1 MIILF
6 LLLSVVAIILLT
18 NNLKLHPF
26 LALFIVALGYGLAT
40 GMSYELIISSIN
52 EGFGGTLGKIGLIII
67 FGVIIGAF
75 LENTGG
81 AYALADRVL
90 KLVGRKRVPTAM
102 GILGYFVSIP
112 VFADSGFIL
121 LSPLNKSLSK
131 RAGISIAGSAV
142 ALAMG
147 LMASHTMV
155 PPTPGPIAAAGI
167 LGADLGKV
175 ILIGVPISIVAL
187 TVGILYSSL
196 YVSRTYVDPNPEI
209 SEAEVNKKL
218 ESAPSSIQSSL
229 PVIVPIFL
237 IVVSSVIK
245 AQGGDFDFFGKSII
259 LFLGEPVISLLL
271 GVLLSFTLPKKL
283 TTNMLSTE
291 GWIGKA
297 LKDSASIL
305 LITGAGGIFG
315 KILQNSGIAEMLGD
329 SLANLNISVWLPF
342 ILAAAIKTA
351 QGSSTVALITA
362 ASIIAPMMTSLGFE
376 SSLQK
381 AMVVIAIGAGSA
393 VVSHANDSFF
403 WVMTQMSG
411 LSAKQGYK
419 LYSLGSFL
427 VGTTAGLVVFLC
439 YLIFT

>member
-1 MIILF
+1 MTNNFKIHPFIALFLVAIAYGIFAGMPLDQIIL
-6 LLLSVVAIILLT
+6 
-18 NNLKLHPF
+18 
-26 LALFIVALGYGLAT
+26 
-40 GMSYELIISSIN
+40 SIN

-81 AYALADRVL
+81 AYAIADKVL
-90 KLVGRKRVPTAM
+90 KWVGKKRVPTAM

-131 RAGISIAGSAV
+131 KAGISITGSAV

-167 LGADLGKV
+167 LDADLGLV
-175 ILIGVPISIVAL
+175 ILVGIPISLIAMAI
-187 TVGILYSSL
+187 GIFYSTKF
-196 YVSRTYVDPNPEI
+196 VSKTYIDPNPKVT
-209 SEAEVNKKL
+209 EAEVEEKL
-218 ESAPSSIQSSL
+218 RQAPSAIKSSL
-229 PVIVPIFL
+229 PVILPIVL
-237 IVVSSVIK
+237 IIISSLIK
-245 AQGGDFDFFGKSII
+245 AQGEGFDFPLKSVI
-259 LFLGEPVISLLL
+259 LFLGEPVIALLL
-271 GVLLSFTLPKKL
+271 GMFLAFTLPK
-283 TTNMLSTE
+283 NFNRDMLSTE
-291 GWIGKA
+291 GWVGKA
-297 LKDSASIL
+297 LKDSATIL
-305 LITGAGGIFG
+305 LITGAGGVFG

-329 SLANLNISVWLPF
+329 TLGELNLSVWLPF

-362 ASIIAPMMTSLGFE
+362 ASIIAPLMSTLGFE
-376 SSLQK
+376 TGIQK

-411 LSAKQGYK
+411 LSPKLGYK
-419 LYSLGSFL
+419 LYTLGSFIVGVSAGIL
-427 VGTTAGLVVFLC
+427 VFIS